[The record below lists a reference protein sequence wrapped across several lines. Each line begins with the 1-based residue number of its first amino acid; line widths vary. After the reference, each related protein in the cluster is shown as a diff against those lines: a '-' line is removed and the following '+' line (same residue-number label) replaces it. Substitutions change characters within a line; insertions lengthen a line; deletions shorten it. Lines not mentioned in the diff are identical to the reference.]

1 MGRSLAASIL
11 VLLGAAVSA
20 PAQSAE
26 LTVFRC
32 VDDRGGVTLQDQ
44 RCPPGTAEEARQLR
58 RPLDPPPAPRMA
70 APQSAAPPAV
80 DIPVADP
87 AAVVRRTPAP
97 RYECLRD
104 DGVIYE
110 NDTGIPEVRWVPLWT
125 LGLDPRA
132 PARTFGRTGAKPERR
147 ADFRP
152 RVPDR
157 VDDPALA
164 LGPGAW
170 VEDVCRPLSVGEL
183 CRRQRAHIGELAHR
197 AASTTT
203 GEAALLDAERARR
216 RIQYAEECSP

>member
-11 VLLGAAVSA
+11 VLLGATAFA
-20 PAQSAE
+20 PAGSTE

-32 VDDRGGVTLQDQ
+32 VAAGGGVTLQDHP
-44 RCPPGTAEEARQLR
+44 CPPDTAEQARRMR
-58 RPLDPPPAPRMA
+58 RPIDAPAVAR
-70 APQSAAPPAV
+70 AAPPPGLPPPVETPV
-80 DIPVADP
+80 DEPEP
-87 AAVVRRTPAP
+87 TPRRNPAP

-147 ADFRP
+147 GAFRP

-170 VEDVCRPLSVGEL
+170 VEDVCRPLPVNEL
-183 CRRQRAHIGELAHR
+183 CRRQRALIDDLAHR

-203 GEAALLDAERARR
+203 GEAARLNAERARR
-216 RIQYAEECSP
+216 RVQFAEECGT